1 MAQIRSSRLAE
12 AVAAGLLAVGLPL
25 QPAQAAC
32 SWVDSV
38 TGWNGSLAWS
48 YRHDATW
55 DDPFSQHLEGQTR
68 DQLSA
73 TFELGVQGPLAQG
86 LMEGTMATFQ
96 HLDIT
101 SQVGDPGYTEDQAS
115 GPFDARG
122 PQQVWLSLDSF
133 NCTYTFLYGPDPGAQ
148 GTSST
153 KSGCC
158 VNSVPSIVDPGS
170 LGIPPQLPIPALPQ
184 PLTFSGQVD
193 ALTLPPLPPF
203 TEPYYVPTGPAYN
216 SAEYLGEEQLGKASV
231 QWSFQPEGFAQPP
244 NDLCAGAVPL
254 AGILQDTSSATT
266 TPSDPTPT
274 CGSGDR
280 SVWFLVQVDE
290 AGLASVATAGS
301 DYDTIVSV
309 WPMAQACGSI
319 TSQVA
324 CGSGTASW
332 SAEPGVTYRV
342 QITRASGGGGGSLM
356 AVATVPEPGAAAWAA
371 GAALAGL
378 ARRKRRCSRS

>member
-1 MAQIRSSRLAE
+1 MAQPRSSRLAE
-12 AVAAGLLAVGLPL
+12 AVAAGLLAAGLPL

-55 DDPFSQHLEGQTR
+55 DDPFSHLHGQTR

-73 TFELGVQGPLAQG
+73 SFELDVQGPVAQG
-86 LMEGTMATFQ
+86 LMEGTMATFG
-96 HLDIT
+96 HLDET
-101 SQVGDPGYTEDQAS
+101 GKVTGLSGYTEEQAS
-115 GPFDARG
+115 GPFDAYG
-122 PQQVWLSLDSF
+122 PQQMRLFLDSF
-133 NCTYTFLYGPDPGAQ
+133 QCTYTFLYGPDPGAQ
-148 GTSST
+148 GTSSV

-158 VNSVPSIVDPGS
+158 VNTVPSIVDPG
-170 LGIPPQLPIPALPQ
+170 LLRIPPMLPIPELPQ

-193 ALTLPPLPPF
+193 ALTLTPLPPF
-203 TEPYYVPTGPAYN
+203 TEPFYNPKDPAYN
-216 SAEYLGEEQLGKASV
+216 SAEYLGEEQLGQASV

-244 NDLCAGAVPL
+244 NDTCAGAVPL
-254 AGILQDTSSATT
+254 ASVIQDTSFATT
-266 TPSDPTPT
+266 TASDPTST
-274 CGSGDR
+274 CGNGDR

-301 DYDTIVSV
+301 DYGTIVSV
-309 WPMAQACGSI
+309 WPMAQPCGSI

-342 QITRASGGGGGSLM
+342 QITRAAGGGGGSLT
-356 AVATVPEPGAAAWAA
+356 AVATVPAPSAAAWAA
-371 GAALAGL
+371 GITIACL
-378 ARRKRRCSRS
+378 ARRERRCCRS